1 MRWPPEFDYIG
12 CRKLNITFI
21 HGAPQP
27 LIHLNSIF
35 FYAIAGLKLKNI
47 LLVSIQVDLTDED
60 AIEFQED
67 LLKAVQRNEASG
79 VLIDITALDVVD
91 SFLARVLN
99 ETVVMVKL
107 LGTEAVL
114 SGMQP
119 DVALTLVEMGR
130 ELIGVSTAINLDHGM
145 EKLQDLISKR
155 AGGV

>member
-1 MRWPPEFDYIG
+1 MKIPV
-12 CRKLNITFI
+12 
-21 HGAPQP
+21 
-27 LIHLNSIF
+27 
-35 FYAIAGLKLKNI
+35 LKLKNI
-47 LLVSIQVDLTDED
+47 LLTSIQVDLTDED
-60 AIEFQED
+60 ALEFQED

-91 SFLARVLN
+91 SFLARILN
-99 ETVVMVKL
+99 ETATMVKL
-107 LGTEAVL
+107 LGAEAVI

>member
-1 MRWPPEFDYIG
+1 MKIPV
-12 CRKLNITFI
+12 
-21 HGAPQP
+21 
-27 LIHLNSIF
+27 
-35 FYAIAGLKLKNI
+35 LKLKNI
-47 LLVSIQVDLTDED
+47 LLASIQVDLTDED
-60 AIEFQED
+60 ALKFQED

-107 LGTEAVL
+107 LGAEAVL

-130 ELIGVSTAINLDHGM
+130 ELIGVSTVINLDHGM